1 MRLCALAMTR
11 CSLAL
16 ALVMYLWQ
24 VGDAGSS
31 DNDAALGNVVREL
44 RAELQALQRGRDQDR
59 AALRRLEERLAA
71 TTPWTTSTA
80 PATTARPPR
89 HRRPRR
95 QHEEQRAFARSL
107 RVLEQERQS
116 LDQLENQ
123 LKRVRDDLQE
133 VARERPADA
142 QALLRADLDRLQ
154 LQLDALRSGQ
164 RDEVSRTEARDRA
177 HRASVD
183 WLRSTVDQIKAELA
197 ELSRQDNV
205 TVALGLSRGFEGEAA
220 RLRADLADLRDQ
232 LQAFRAT
239 QQRCEA
245 GAAQAAGERAEL
257 RALFQRQAVQQRQLT
272 QQVSELAE
280 DFRNQRLGGTRKR
293 NNDDEEKHQQAD
305 ALEYF
310 EGSGMEP
317 AGEPAPHPTDADT
330 EAPRH
335 EVRHHRDLRQ
345 LVYHL
350 QRNVQTLSHDQS
362 KLTKDIS
369 RIRRNSTELSLA
381 IASLQ
386 GVSST
391 AYSTQLDSQ
400 LRQLEDRMLA
410 QSENVRNVSSCFQSV
425 DKVHAST
432 VELFRDLRSLEK
444 KVDRGL
450 TDLRKEVSKCDF
462 DVATALSLAKAVRQD
477 ELARRESLA
486 SLKNDL
492 LQARSELDK
501 TRYKILSVEGA
512 VLNTTVSSR
521 RAGSDWVSQEIK
533 IANLEVASTRLSKM
547 VEHNSRKLAH
557 LARSLDQAVNRE
569 VLDEWKR
576 KQEDLSS
583 ILRNMTEEV
592 PKMRKN
598 ITRLEGEVEKFED
611 NLPQDCSSNISHPT
625 NGQHSGVQ
633 LIHPHGAKKARL
645 VFCDMQTDGGGWTVV
660 QRRCDGSQDFYRN
673 WDDYKQG
680 FGDVSGEHWLGND
693 ALHEIT
699 SSGNYSLRIDLW
711 DVSGNYKFVEYDH
724 VVVGSEA
731 QRYRL
736 EVLGYRGNAS
746 NALEYHSGMAFSTA
760 DRDNDFSSTHC
771 AVYYSSGWWYNH
783 CQYVN
788 INGKYKVGL
797 TWYDMDA
804 LEWVQLSR
812 VEMKLRP
819 ATRRKK
825 RRWTKAKAA

>member
-1 MRLCALAMTR
+1 MTQ

-16 ALVMYLWQ
+16 VLVMCLWQ
-24 VGDAGSS
+24 LGDAGPS
-31 DNDAALGNVVREL
+31 DNDAALGHVVREL

-89 HRRPRR
+89 RHRPRR

-123 LKRVRDDLQE
+123 LKRVRSDLQE

-142 QALLRADLDRLQ
+142 QALLRADLDKLQ

-183 WLRSTVDQIKAELA
+183 WLRSTVEQIKAELA

-232 LQAFRAT
+232 LQALRAA
-239 QQRCEA
+239 QQRREA

-257 RALFQRQAVQQRQLT
+257 RALLQRQAVQQRQLA

-280 DFRNQRLGGTRKR
+280 DFRNQRLDGTRKR
-293 NNDDEEKHQQAD
+293 NDDEEKRQDGD

-317 AGEPAPHPTDADT
+317 AEEPVPHRADADMET
-330 EAPRH
+330 PRH
-335 EVRHHRDLRQ
+335 EIRHHRDLRQ
-345 LVYHL
+345 LVYQL
-350 QRNVQTLSHDQS
+350 QKSVQALSHDQS
-362 KLTKDIS
+362 KLAKDIS
-369 RIRRNSTELSLA
+369 RMRRNSTELSMA

-386 GVSST
+386 GASNT

-400 LRQLEDRMLA
+400 LRRLEDQILA
-410 QSENVRNVSSCFQSV
+410 QSEKVRNVSGCFQSV

-432 VELFRDLRSLEK
+432 VELFRDLRTLEK

-492 LQARSELDK
+492 LQARVELDK

-521 RAGSDWVSQEIK
+521 KAGSGWVSQEIK
-533 IANLEVASTRLSKM
+533 IANLEVASTRLSKL
-547 VEHNSRKLAH
+547 VDRNSRKLAH

-576 KQEDLSS
+576 KQEDLAS
-583 ILRNMTEEV
+583 ILRNVTAEV
-592 PKMRKN
+592 PKIRKN

-611 NLPQDCSSNISHPT
+611 NLPQDCSSNVSHPT
-625 NGQHSGVQ
+625 NGQHSGVR
-633 LIHPHGAKKARL
+633 LIHPHGAEKARL

-680 FGDVSGEHWLGND
+680 FGEVSGEHWLGND

-825 RRWTKAKAA
+825 RRWTKATAV